1 MQSISELDDIID
13 NALTQ
18 AEVTANDNSRVSENW
33 SRLAMAAAAIRAVRA
48 RDEK

>member
-18 AEVTANDNSRVSENW
+18 AEVTANDDDKVSENW
-33 SRLAMAAAAIRAVRA
+33 SRLAMAATAIRAVRA